1 MNLDELSENSSGYQ
15 FPGIQRSVR
24 ECHLQETE
32 VSDKDSL
39 QAQQA
44 EILRLFKLFCR

>member
-1 MNLDELSENSSGYQ
+1 MSWDELSGNSSGYQ
-15 FPGIQRSVR
+15 FPGIQRSVM
-24 ECHLQETE
+24 ECHVQETE

-44 EILRLFKLFCR
+44 EILCLFKLFCR